1 MAVPTLTEQE
11 SHSQQTFTAL
21 MWALSRPG
29 EVQRFTPLEM
39 DATGLET
46 LAETVLDLETSF
58 FTPDTTLCSKFKKT
72 GAHCEAADKAAYQ
85 FYPSVSLEQ
94 LFLLESAPIGTLLYP
109 DQSAT
114 LVIACEFAP
123 DLTLELSGAGIQDK
137 TRLEVAALPLEVFK
151 LRNRVVSFPLGWDL
165 LLVARDKTDCKLV
178 GIPRSTKLEILGGG
192 F

>member
-1 MAVPTLTEQE
+1 MAVPILSEQE
-11 SHSQQTFTAL
+11 SRSQQTFTAL

-29 EVQRFTPLEM
+29 EIQHFMPLEG

-58 FTPDTTLCSKFKKT
+58 FTPDTVLSSKFKKT
-72 GAHCEAADKAAYQ
+72 GAHCEAAEKAAYQ
-85 FYPSVSLEQ
+85 FYPSISLEQ
-94 LFLLESAPIGTLLYP
+94 LFFLESAPIGTLLNP

-114 LVIACEFAP
+114 LVIVCEFSP
-123 DLTLELSGAGIQDK
+123 GLKLELSGAGIQDK
-137 TRLEVAALPLEVFK
+137 TILEVAGLPLEIFK

-165 LLVARDKTDCKLV
+165 LLVARDNAECKLV
-178 GIPRSTKLEILGGG
+178 GIPRSTKLEILGG